1 MSKDLRVGDQVVL
14 LVTQKIFNAYDD
26 YKEAHKIPPGPWG
39 IADWLSK
46 VATDEVPKAK
56 NQDVPFMQ
64 VEKEMR
70 AVFAHDRWEALL
82 TESIAA
88 IKALSTLKGGEYA
101 GDTDRLANFRRNA
114 EAMGEGT
121 TMEEVWRI
129 YVSKHW
135 DAIMQ
140 YEQDLRAGRTR
151 PRLESLSGRADD
163 VIVYMLLFK
172 AMLQERGE
180 K

>member
-1 MSKDLRVGDQVVL
+1 MSELPRRHDTVQVRVTQDMLDRYERFIKGNLNLSTLPSFERWFSMAGPKEEKDAPIRFSHEAWAVL
-14 LVTQKIFNAYDD
+14 LDAT
-26 YKEAHKIPPGPWG
+26 
-39 IADWLSK
+39 IA
-46 VATDEVPKAK
+46 
-56 NQDVPFMQ
+56 Q
-64 VEKEMR
+64 
-70 AVFAHDRWEALL
+70 
-82 TESIAA
+82 
-88 IKALSTLKGGEYA
+88 IKSLAELKGGEYA